1 MWSSAPETD
10 ESDAIM
16 EHQMRMYEG
25 QIEECELANPV
36 PYWDGYSGLVR
47 VSDEGLALKLQQ
59 ASQRHHGQ
67 RGSEAATL
75 QLPTPFA
82 SSDAEVEAPGPGSG
96 GVLLA
101 TCRSLVEAGQLA
113 GASALLR
120 TLLAST
126 PLRRVDVVE
135 SAADLLLQAQGWDRV
150 LAATP
155 SPRPACAYSR
165 ELQAAMDCLR
175 RSEPRRAL
183 AILHKAEQSL
193 PSGDGG
199 CEAARLEILREFIQ
213 GKRHV

>member
-10 ESDAIM
+10 ESDAII

-36 PYWDGYSGLVR
+36 PYWDGGCEEELGFHIHSCVPGMLPATYETPLYAGPGYSGLVR

-135 SAADLLLQAQGWDRV
+135 SAADLLLQAQGWDRA

-175 RSEPRRAL
+175 R
-183 AILHKAEQSL
+183 
-193 PSGDGG
+193 
-199 CEAARLEILREFIQ
+199 
-213 GKRHV
+213 